1 MPAKIW
7 LGTCCCGCSYLR
19 ENGTLGT
26 QPVSRT
32 ETDRQTQR
40 DEQNHTEGKLD
51 RKRSSVT
58 SHSASHRPICKHTLK
73 ATYPRWC
80 WTQSHNIHSFKT
92 SAIFYPKKHLSFPF
106 LYNKY
111 FGLLADILHPSLFCF
126 FIFHR
131 RKLRPWISVLRCM
144 KLKYLAFFFFS
155 TNYLAVSGNLY
166 LHPGACILCD
176 SERLCRVCATTMTG
190 VIIINL

>member
-1 MPAKIW
+1 MRWVQEGGHLCAGKTQWKCVWEGCKECAMPAKIW

-144 KLKYLAFFFFS
+144 KLKYLAFFFF
-155 TNYLAVSGNLY
+155 
-166 LHPGACILCD
+166 
-176 SERLCRVCATTMTG
+176 
-190 VIIINL
+190 